1 MRINPLNLSLTIPT
15 DLFIMLKSQTLQTMV
30 LNTGL
35 KMKLNPSQSDKIYD
49 GLVAEVMTLCQCS
62 KPKAIAVIIANN

>member
-1 MRINPLNLSLTIPT
+1 
-15 DLFIMLKSQTLQTMV
+15 MLKSQTLQTMV

-35 KMKLNPSQSDKIYD
+35 KMKLNPSQADKIYD